1 MRKYLIAA
9 AMLIVCT
16 TGIYAGL
23 RYRKDV
29 YLPEK
34 ELQEDYERLTEEIDN
49 IRPDIHF
56 ENEKQASD
64 ENNSPLEKAENYNS
78 DIVGWIKIPE
88 TNIDYPIVQSD
99 DNDYYLHHALDGSDN
114 QLGVPFLDCRCLPDF
129 SGFTSIVYG
138 HHFSGMRMFA
148 QIFSFKERS
157 FLEQHNIGYLIANDE
172 VKKISFFAYLN
183 IKSNSPIYH
192 TVFLTENEREDYL
205 KTLFSEAAFTEN
217 YEKEDLVDKH
227 LLLLSTCTYEFEDAR
242 GVLVGV
248 IEDS

>member
-1 MRKYLIAA
+1 
-9 AMLIVCT
+9 
-16 TGIYAGL
+16 
-23 RYRKDV
+23 
-29 YLPEK
+29 
-34 ELQEDYERLTEEIDN
+34 
-49 IRPDIHF
+49 
-56 ENEKQASD
+56 
-64 ENNSPLEKAENYNS
+64 
-78 DIVGWIKIPE
+78 
-88 TNIDYPIVQSD
+88 
-99 DNDYYLHHALDGSDN
+99 
-114 QLGVPFLDCRCLPDF
+114 
-129 SGFTSIVYG
+129 
-138 HHFSGMRMFA
+138 MFA

-205 KTLFSEAAFTEN
+205 KTLFSEAVFTEN